1 MSILTYPVFI
11 VGLIA
16 AWIIGAAVA
25 NDAACAATA
34 THPIVVQ
41 FIERLIFLCR
51 FV

>member
-1 MSILTYPVFI
+1 MGILVYPVFI

-16 AWIIGAAVA
+16 AWVMGAAIA

-34 THPIVVQ
+34 THPLVVR
-41 FIERLIFLCR
+41 FIERLIFLCG